1 MKTRNERLIW
11 KQNLFTLIEL
21 LVVIA
26 IIAILA
32 SMLLPALGK
41 AREKGHE
48 IACKNNIK
56 QVGLGGLMMYSSDY
70 DGWSLGHFIGKFG
83 FGAKQMWPVVLGKG
97 GVGLGYLDWTYR
109 GRAARRGL
117 GFGVMLC
124 PSREPGPLNSYPEA
138 DFAVNYNLV
147 SGDASCT
154 WRRNSA
160 EALFRIASVRTP
172 SYLMWICDGEE
183 YSSSGGTPRHTKGAN
198 CFFVDGHVS
207 KVLASEW
214 EIPGL
219 LMGMG
224 GVSWGRYPV
233 HGTAPK

>member
-1 MKTRNERLIW
+1 MKTRNKRVGCRNI
-11 KQNLFTLIEL
+11 NFTLIEL

-41 AREKGHE
+41 AREKGRE

-70 DGWSLGHFIGKFG
+70 NGWSLGHFIGKFG
-83 FGAKQMWPVVLGKG
+83 FAVKYMWPVVLGKSG
-97 GVGLGYLDWTYR
+97 IGLGYLDWTYR
-109 GRAARRGL
+109 GRAAHNGL
-117 GFGVMLC
+117 GAGVMLC
-124 PSREPGPLNSYPEA
+124 PSREPGPLNSYPET

-154 WRRNSA
+154 WRRDSS
-160 EALFRIASVRTP
+160 EALFRTDSVRTP
-172 SYLMWICDGEE
+172 SCLMWICDGEE
-183 YSSSGGTPRHTKGAN
+183 YSSTGGAPRHTKGAN
-198 CFFVDGHVS
+198 CFFVDGHVA
-207 KVLASEW
+207 KVSASEW